1 MSCLNCYGRNLNWK
15 QSFPCL
21 RKIHCVGVLSIN
33 LCVFFFLYL
42 CVNANNEWPRSQAID
57 SESFKYLNNFIV
69 NFPWSNHNNS
79 PPAKLS
85 SYSRGGT
92 ISMETIEKCFFIN
105 EIYTIVYHS
114 NFDRRQYFFFPNQ
127 CKLKLIARFHL
138 LSVSKYSFLISVP
151 IFLRRWWIVEYCVD
165 RFYIRSCLK
174 SNNGLVEHQCIP
186 CAFEI
191 IMNWWSM
198 WHIIVSS
205 KFTKR
210 GRGRE
215 NERKERQR
223 TFRIEWKWIN
233 KCYKLH
239 VNPHE
244 VRRMMVTLLA
254 MVSFMFALLWW
265 FGQLPAHTLHEYVRH
280 TIASQVINAS
290 IWRICWFWFYIYM
303 YRRFHINREIFL

>member
-1 MSCLNCYGRNLNWK
+1 M
-15 QSFPCL
+15 
-21 RKIHCVGVLSIN
+21 V
-33 LCVFFFLYL
+33 
-42 CVNANNEWPRSQAID
+42 
-57 SESFKYLNNFIV
+57 
-69 NFPWSNHNNS
+69 
-79 PPAKLS
+79 
-85 SYSRGGT
+85 SR
-92 ISMETIEKCFFIN
+92 
-105 EIYTIVYHS
+105 
-114 NFDRRQYFFFPNQ
+114 R
-127 CKLKLIARFHL
+127 
-138 LSVSKYSFLISVP
+138 
-151 IFLRRWWIVEYCVD
+151 
-165 RFYIRSCLK
+165 IRSCSK
-174 SNNGLVEHQCIP
+174 SNNSLVEHQCIP

-198 WHIIVSS
+198 WHIIVSA
-205 KFTKR
+205 KFTK
-210 GRGRE
+210 RGRE

-239 VNPHE
+239 ANPHE
-244 VRRMMVTLLA
+244 MGRMMVTLLA